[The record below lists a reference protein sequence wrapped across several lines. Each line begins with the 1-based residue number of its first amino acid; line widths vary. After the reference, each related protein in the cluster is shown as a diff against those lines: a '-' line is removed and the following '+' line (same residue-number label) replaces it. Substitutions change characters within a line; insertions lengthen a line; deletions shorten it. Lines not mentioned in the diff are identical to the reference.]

1 MWHFFLTYFCGMV
14 DFLVVGLGLAGIS
27 FCEVL
32 DNNQRSFK
40 VISDRSQTSSVVA
53 GGLYNPVILKRFTL
67 AWKAGEQLEMALPF
81 YRQLERKLNTE
92 LLHSLPV
99 LRKFVSVEEQNL
111 WFEAA
116 DKPSLRPFLSP
127 EVVFGHN
134 ENIEAPFGYG
144 EVLGTGR
151 LDTAALLT
159 AYAQY
164 LLGKNLLVQETFDHK
179 ELRMHGSYLEYGS
192 ILAKNFVFATGFG
205 LKDNPYFDYLP
216 LNGTKGELLTIRAPK
231 LKESMVIKS
240 SVFII
245 PLGEDLYRIGATY
258 NRDDKTNLPT
268 EASRSE
274 LLRKLDTFL
283 KCPYE
288 VVDHVAGIRPTVRD
302 RRPLIGRHP
311 KYGNLYVL
319 NGFGSRGV
327 IIAPMAAHQLYGQ
340 IANNAPIDSEMD
352 VSRFNS

>member
-1 MWHFFLTYFCGMV
+1 MI

-40 VISDRSQTSSVVA
+40 VVSDRSQASSVVA

-81 YRQLERKLNTE
+81 YRELERKLNTE

-116 DKPSLRPFLSP
+116 DRPGLRPYLSP
-127 EVVFGHN
+127 EVIFGHN
-134 ENIEAPFGYG
+134 DNIVAPFGYG

-151 LDTAALLT
+151 LDTATLLT
-159 AYAQY
+159 AYGQY
-164 LLGKNLLVQETFDHK
+164 LLEKDLLIQETFDHK
-179 ELRMHGSYLEYGS
+179 ELKIRGSYLEYGS
-192 ILAKNFVFATGFG
+192 IKAKNLVFAMGFG
-205 LKDNPYFDYLP
+205 LKNDPNFNYLP

-245 PLGEDLYRIGATY
+245 PLGDDLYRVGATY
-258 NRDDKTNLPT
+258 NRDDRTHIPT

-288 VVDHVAGIRPTVRD
+288 VTDHVAGIRPTVKD
-302 RRPLIGRHP
+302 RRPLIGKHP
-311 KYGNLYVL
+311 RYDKLYVL

-327 IIAPMAAHQLYGQ
+327 IIAPMAAHQLYGH
-340 IANNAPIDSEMD
+340 IADGIPIDPEMD
-352 VSRFNS
+352 VARFGR